1 MLSIEQNQRVAIFI
15 DVQNM
20 FYSAKYQYNSKLNFK
35 KLLELVAKNRIVVR
49 AIAYVVETDEID
61 QSGFFDVLTHMGI
74 EIKKKTL
81 RLRAD
86 GSSKGDWDMG
96 LAIDA
101 LMISDKVDSIV
112 LVSGDGDFL
121 HLINALKYKGVRAE
135 VASFTNSSTKDL
147 IAAADWHFALD
158 KDILIENKKT
168 PAKPRKNTVKKTNK
182 KPNKS
187 TSNKKG
193 TK

>member
-1 MLSIEQNQRVAIFI
+1 MLKIEENQRVAIFI

-20 FYSAKYQYNSKLNFK
+20 FYSAKHQHDSKLDFE
-35 KLLELVAKNRIVVR
+35 KLLKLISRKRVVVR
-49 AIAYVVETDEID
+49 AIAYAVETEEID
-61 QSGFFDVLTHMGI
+61 QSNFFDFLTRMGI
-74 EIKKKTL
+74 EVKKKPL

-101 LMISDKVDSIV
+101 LMISEKVDTII

-121 HLINALKYKGVRAE
+121 HLINALKYKGTRAE

-147 IAAADWHFALD
+147 IAAADCHFPLD
-158 KDILIENKKT
+158 KDILIENKVKSNNKISK
-168 PAKPRKNTVKKTNK
+168 KPLKKTVK
-182 KPNKS
+182 
-187 TSNKKG
+187 SNKLNKTKKG
-193 TK
+193 Q